1 MINGGIV
8 SGAVIAAMLL
18 PANGAG
24 SLLPFVVSVTYLTM
38 ALVFLKA
45 KNFRA
50 GVHAT
55 N

>member
-1 MINGGIV
+1 
-8 SGAVIAAMLL
+8 MLL